1 MKPRSRTLLKGR
13 PGRSAG
19 VSLVELMVAITIGL
33 VVVLAAS
40 SLYLG
45 SRGSLRVQ
53 DEASRLD
60 DSGRFALESIVRLL
74 RISGYVNWA
83 GDSGAAPVRL
93 GAGDPPPVQGSD
105 GARNDAI
112 TLRFFGST
120 AGAAADGAIL
130 DCLGVPVPRDGNPAT
145 RSENVLSV
153 NASGALLCQASSMA
167 SPQPLIDG
175 VERLQFLYGIDADG
189 DGQPELWRRA
199 AQVADWRQV
208 RVVRVGLLMVAA
220 PGSRADPDTTVYRL
234 FGPAYGSAG
243 DGAVLDTSTLS
254 DAERRRMRR
263 LYSATVA
270 IRNGG

>member
-1 MKPRSRTLLKGR
+1 MSPLRQSRSGPRT
-13 PGRSAG
+13 AVG

-33 VVVLAAS
+33 VVVLAVS

-45 SRGSLRVQ
+45 SRGTLRVQ

-74 RISGYVNWA
+74 RIAGYVNWA

-93 GAGDPPPVQGSD
+93 AVSDPPPVQGADGTRSD
-105 GARNDAI
+105 SI

-120 AGAAADGAIL
+120 SGATADGAIL
-130 DCLGVPVPRDGNPAT
+130 DCLGQSVPRDGNPAT

-153 NASGALLCQASSMA
+153 NASGALLCQATGMS

-175 VERLQFLYGIDADG
+175 VERLQFLYGVDADG
-189 DGQPELWRRA
+189 DGQPERWQRA
-199 AQVADWRQV
+199 AQVTDWRQV

-220 PGSRADPDTTVYRL
+220 PGSRADADTSVYRL
-234 FGPAYGSAG
+234 FGPAYGNAG
-243 DGAVLDTSTLS
+243 DGAVLDTAALA
-254 DAERRRMRR
+254 DAERRRLRR
-263 LYSATVA
+263 LYTATVA
-270 IRNGG
+270 VRNGG